1 MAITYKKLATSS
13 PAMGEVA
20 EGEEWKSVNVEE
32 SITQSPAKQTY
43 TYAGVSS
50 DLDIAKARVA
60 ELEARLAE
68 IEAKAKS

>member
-13 PAMGEVA
+13 PAMEEIA
-20 EGEEWKSVNVEE
+20 EGEEWTIVDVEE

-43 TYAGVSS
+43 TYAGVKI
-50 DLDIAKARVA
+50 DLDAAKARVV
-60 ELEARLAE
+60 ELEARIAE

>member
-1 MAITYKKLATSS
+1 MAITYKKLATSA

-20 EGEEWKSVNVEE
+20 EGEEWTIVEVEE
-32 SITQSPAKQTY
+32 SVTQSPQKVNF
-43 TYAGVSS
+43 TYAGVKI
-50 DLDIAKARVA
+50 DLDAAKARVA